1 MSYKCIDFYY
11 MGILLSNV
19 EQKGATKPTGRNQ
32 MSTTRRY
39 IPLQD
44 IEALRDAGCPWTM
57 KYMYKLSSLRKF
69 PRLFTKVGGRLLVDT
84 EELLRLIQA
93 GRKE

>member
-1 MSYKCIDFYY
+1 MR
-11 MGILLSNV
+11 GIILQVIRLKST
-19 EQKGATKPTGRNQ
+19 TKPKEGRP
-32 MSTTRRY
+32 MTTTRRY

-44 IEALRDAGCPWTM
+44 IDALRDAGCPWTM
-57 KYMYKLSSLRKF
+57 KYLYKLSSLRKF